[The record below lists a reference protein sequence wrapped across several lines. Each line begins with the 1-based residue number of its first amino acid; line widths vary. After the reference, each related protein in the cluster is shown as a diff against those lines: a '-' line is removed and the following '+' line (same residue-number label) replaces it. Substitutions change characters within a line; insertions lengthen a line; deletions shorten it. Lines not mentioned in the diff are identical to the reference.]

1 MPTVGI
7 PFFWYTGGTVRKVS
21 QRIAFEAGGFTL
33 IELLIVVAIICILGG
48 LAVPS
53 ILRARMTANEAA
65 AIGSLRAINTAQSG
79 YSASATTGGYAS
91 LLSVL
96 AVPCPGGSTGFI
108 SPDLA
113 ADPSRKSGYIITL
126 GPGAA
131 APGPADC
138 NGTVTA
144 QGYYL
149 TAVPNTTGMTGHRGF
164 ATSSRSVIY
173 FDSTGLAPTEA
184 AMAPGGGGAAIQ

>member
-1 MPTVGI
+1 M
-7 PFFWYTGGTVRKVS
+7 RKVS